1 MHVVPISVPQLGNR
15 CHLVHD
21 GVSGLVVDAPRDV
34 TAVENAAE
42 DLA

>member
-21 GVSGLVVDAPRDV
+21 GRPGWSSTRPA
-34 TAVENAAE
+34 T
-42 DLA
+42 